1 MMTEDQ
7 AKAASDALFGH
18 AKAAQRADRLS
29 LERKRKRRSMP
40 SIKWMAIC
48 ATIGLIVGSTAE
60 YLVVGT
66 ISFWSVL
73 GLAIG
78 SAIGVAIDSRV
89 EA

>member
-1 MMTEDQ
+1 
-7 AKAASDALFGH
+7 
-18 AKAAQRADRLS
+18 
-29 LERKRKRRSMP
+29 MP

-48 ATIGLIVGSTAE
+48 AIIGLIVGSTAE
-60 YLVVGT
+60 YLIVGT